1 MIQFREYLKA
11 LIVDGDPEA
20 TYKSI
25 MGELSARTPRL
36 YVVDYTYEGKYFSAF
51 VPAVTTLDI
60 MLGVEQIQKLLP
72 VAKNM
77 HVDFSKLIYLETLDI
92 SLNEMN
98 NSLIAYFLYFFRDQ
112 VDITRFKEDMIK
124 YFESIEDYEKCG
136 ALMNYNTPKSTLL

>member
-36 YVVDYTYEGKYFSAF
+36 YLVDYTYEGKCFSAF
-51 VPAVTTLDI
+51 VPAITTLDI
-60 MLGVEQIQKLLP
+60 MLGIEHIGKRLP
-72 VAKNM
+72 AAKNM
-77 HVDFSKLIYLETLDI
+77 HVDFSKLLYLETLNI
-92 SLNEMN
+92 SVEEMSK
-98 NSLIAYFLYFFRDQ
+98 SLIAYFLYFFRDQ
-112 VDITRFKEDMIK
+112 VDITRFKNDMIT

-136 ALMNYNTPKSTLL
+136 ALMNYNTPKSALL